1 MREVVN
7 VSMHRPGS
15 GSIGNNR
22 TEPFARLAP
31 PFPLM
36 VKFTVDGETHSK
48 TSLQRVWRE
57 RVRGILMRP
66 DASPSELAQMSRVPR
81 RQGVAKKK
89 SGSGRGKKRPTA
101 AKTAATR
108 RGRIELS
115 DAQAE
120 WFVKTACLFDKQR
133 SKLYGADPGC
143 PETSLRANRAFI
155 DKASLGF
162 GRYGG
167 SKSGAKHMGNMKC
180 VFFADR
186 HDPAKFRAVSSTLGD
201 FDKAKDDAR
210 ATKDWLRQA
219 IDSQIERF
227 RHDMKCGDPE
237 RYRCYLCNR
246 QLGIG
251 VESHV
256 DHGVGE
262 VSFKRLAERFQT
274 AEGLGRAIVA
284 ADRKGGGSGAKR
296 RWQDFHREHCRLTLT
311 CRKCNLKN
319 K

>member
-1 MREVVN
+1 MVVSQYETAAQTSRTGTEVYLPICAL
-7 VSMHRPGS
+7 SLS
-15 GSIGNNR
+15 
-22 TEPFARLAP
+22 
-31 PFPLM
+31 LM
-36 VKFTVDGETHSK
+36 VKFTMDGETHSK

-57 RVRGILMRP
+57 RVRGIMMRP
-66 DASPSELAQMSRVPR
+66 DASPSELAQMSRVPS
-81 RQGVAKKK
+81 RQGIAKKK
-89 SGSGRGKKRPTA
+89 SGSGRKRS
-101 AKTAATR
+101 AKSSSATPS

-133 SKLYGADPGC
+133 SKLYGANTRC

-162 GRYGG
+162 GKYGG
-167 SKSGAKHMGNMKC
+167 SKSGAKHLGNMKC

-186 HDPAKFRAVSSTLGD
+186 HDPTKFRAVSSTLGD
-201 FDKAKDDAR
+201 FDKIKDDSR
-210 ATKDWLRQA
+210 ATKDWMRQA

-251 VESHV
+251 IESHV

-262 VSFKRLAERFQT
+262 TSFKRLAERFQT
-274 AEGLGRAIVA
+274 TECLGRGVVA
-284 ADRKGGGSGAKR
+284 ADRKSGNSGTKR
-296 RWQDFHREHCRLTLT
+296 KWQDFHRKHCCLTLT